1 MKTRILLIEGKRADT
16 PPFLP
21 ALKRK
26 GYDVESV
33 PSGKAAL
40 NRLPIF
46 QPELIIVNAAS
57 LRTNGIRICTAL
69 RENLSNVPIVL
80 ITTAGATTPDLETVQ
95 AILPLPFTARKLL
108 NRISPLIPARVNH
121 TLSAGPIMLD
131 LARGSVQCNQR
142 EAQLTPRLVRL
153 LQLFL
158 KNPGKVISRKDL
170 FMAAWQTDYTDD
182 TRTLDVHISWLRRAI
197 EEDPR
202 APRYIKTVRGLGYRL
217 DIEP

>member
-40 NRLPIF
+40 NRLTIF
-46 QPELIIVNAAS
+46 QPELVIVNAAS
-57 LRTNGIRICTAL
+57 LRTNGARICASL
-69 RENLSNVPIVL
+69 RENIPTTPIVL
-80 ITTAGATTPDLETVQ
+80 ITTAGTTTPQTETVQ

-108 NRISPLIPARVNH
+108 NRIAPLIPARTDHN
-121 TLSAGPIMLD
+121 LSAGPITLN
-131 LARGSVQCNQR
+131 LARGSVQYNQR
-142 EAQLTPRLVRL
+142 ETQLTPRLVRL

-158 KNPGKVISRKDL
+158 QRPGQLITRQEL
-170 FMAAWQTDYTDD
+170 FTAAWQTNYTED

-197 EEDPR
+197 EENPHTPR
-202 APRYIKTVRGLGYRL
+202 HLKTVRGLGYRL